1 MTKLY
6 CFLATLSFLLVACAG
21 GSDDTNPAPVEPTA
35 VDVAGEEVPTEVPP
49 TATAPLAPTDTPE
62 LTEAPDMITQADAMA
77 GIWLGTLAGEF
88 GYVMYTPDG
97 RYMLALSQDALATA
111 PRVTGEYWFEDNQI
125 HLRDLENA
133 GHWTECDPDTV
144 GIYDVLDL
152 GDGQIAFQMVEDSC
166 GDSGFTRGY
175 VFGNM
180 KQEWIAEP
188 VEVVVP

>member
-1 MTKLY
+1 
-6 CFLATLSFLLVACAG
+6 
-21 GSDDTNPAPVEPTA
+21 
-35 VDVAGEEVPTEVPP
+35 
-49 TATAPLAPTDTPE
+49 
-62 LTEAPDMITQADAMA
+62 MITQADAMA
-77 GIWLGTLAGEF
+77 GIWLGTLAGES

-97 RYMLALSQDALATA
+97 HFRVAFSEDTLTTA

-125 HLRDLENA
+125 HLSDQENA
-133 GHWTECDPDTV
+133 GHWAECDPDTV

-152 GDGQIAFQMVEDSC
+152 GDGQIAFQMVEDNC

-188 VEVVVP
+188 VEVFVP